1 MPEIVNIRFIKAHGL
16 FNGGEVAGFSEAEA
30 KELCNPFNPQSS
42 RIASWV
48 DKEREAKVQKY
59 IKTRQVGEIQ
69 REAAQSIRKK
79 HLMDEYAYDPG
90 RLQEMEDVDLQS
102 DPPGRSVKNY
112 EELQADGKQMLDDL
126 LHPIMENKDNSIL
139 IHEVIMD
146 LNKEDVNPNLSY
158 IVDELKERDVKLT
171 QKEIQTSLTF
181 MIENGW
187 LILDPEQPKN
197 KKHYIAKEKKDD

>member
-1 MPEIVNIRFIKAHGL
+1 MSETVNIRFIKAHGL

-79 HLMDEYAYDPG
+79 HHMDEYAYDPG

-112 EELQADGKQMLDDL
+112 EELQAHGVKELAKL
-126 LHPIMENKDNSIL
+126 LKPTK
-139 IHEVIMD
+139 
-146 LNKEDVNPNLSY
+146 K
-158 IVDELKERDVKLT
+158 KK
-171 QKEIQTSLTF
+171 
-181 MIENGW
+181 NG
-187 LILDPEQPKN
+187 D
-197 KKHYIAKEKKDD
+197 